1 MRKLAAGLILAALFF
16 LLVGSRFKASDGDK
30 LRSVSR
36 LATTK
41 IRNAMPPAVNVAAP
55 MDSLR
60 REIPTRPDDAVR
72 ARLTA
77 DKRFAGTEIKVTAE
91 GDVVTLRGV
100 VPNTNIKQLA
110 VEVAENTVGV
120 AKVVDELAVPGE

>member
-1 MRKLAAGLILAALFF
+1 MRKFAAGLILVALFF
-16 LLVGSRFKASDGDK
+16 VLVGSRFKASDGDK

-41 IRNAMPPAVNVAAP
+41 IRSAMPPAVNVTAP
-55 MDSLR
+55 MDLLR

-77 DKRFAGTEIKVTAE
+77 DKRFAGTEIKVTTE

-100 VPNTNIKQLA
+100 VPSAEIKRLA
-110 VEVAENTVGV
+110 VEIAETTVGV
-120 AKVVDELAVPGE
+120 EKVADELAVPGE